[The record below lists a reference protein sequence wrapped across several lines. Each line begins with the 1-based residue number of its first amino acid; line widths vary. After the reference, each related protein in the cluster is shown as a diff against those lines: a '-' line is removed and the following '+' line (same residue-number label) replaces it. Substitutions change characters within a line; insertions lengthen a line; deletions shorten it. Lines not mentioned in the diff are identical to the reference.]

1 MRYIILGHSNPDV
14 DSILSGILLEKVLN
28 KKYNTDEYKFIIPE
42 EHIDTTSGNI
52 IKELGIDLDKYKDNH
67 VDKEDLLI
75 LVDHHEEDR
84 YSNKIISIYDHH
96 PPTSDFIKP
105 SIYYNTSSCSTTVII
120 YRLFEEY
127 IDKDDFILVLVGAL
141 LDTVSFKSTKTN
153 KDDVA
158 LLKERC
164 KSYDINIDDYIE
176 MGLCLNDIS
185 DPDKM
190 YLNGY
195 KKYIIEGKKVE
206 SSYVQIKDVDKNI
219 NNIDKIID
227 NIKKYIKDN
236 NTDIFIF
243 ILYDMDTFKT
253 KCYEITDESITTTLY
268 DSYTSR
274 GNTIIPELDKKI
286 KLQD

>member
-127 IDKDDFILVLVGAL
+127 IDKDDFILNRYLSYKYDCGKHEYTNETYEYYDYEWINNRIGFDSKENRYNTLFRQYSYHSVWITNNMENYNHYIFLR
-141 LDTVSFKSTKTN
+141 KEYN
-153 KDDVA
+153 KD
-158 LLKERC
+158 
-164 KSYDINIDDYIE
+164 SDIDMVYIYFDKRTNS
-176 MGLCLNDIS
+176 GNKKKFKHICL
-185 DPDKM
+185 
-190 YLNGY
+190 
-195 KKYIIEGKKVE
+195 
-206 SSYVQIKDVDKNI
+206 
-219 NNIDKIID
+219 
-227 NIKKYIKDN
+227 
-236 NTDIFIF
+236 FF
-243 ILYDMDTFKT
+243 WHF
-253 KCYEITDESITTTLY
+253 
-268 DSYTSR
+268 
-274 GNTIIPELDKKI
+274 I
-286 KLQD
+286 KLKL